1 MLKKKIINKIGI
13 IINWTRELDYYES
26 FIKEFD
32 RNKIVLV
39 LNDIPTKEIERKN
52 NFSMIVENL
61 KKKNVDYFLF
71 TEIYNKYKFKII
83 ISTGLT
89 CANKITIIS
98 LLKFLYANSFG
109 LFLKFIKVDILLSN
123 IFRKDVSGGASK
135 DKIYNEWFPER
146 KIGVTTVFFPRG
158 LDLRLKH
165 FPNEKFKKIFDIF
178 LCYGKFDKELI
189 QKKFKNSKNFI
200 IGYPKYDSKLN
211 LISVKNKIL
220 NEFKIK
226 ENKKL
231 IFWCPT
237 YIEEEKEVS
246 ENIKIWLS
254 KISKLRN
261 DYNIII
267 RPHPKNIVVDENL
280 QKKILNHGIFL
291 DDKTDRNL
299 LELYSVA
306 DLVLVDY
313 GASVLTSIYL
323 KKNVALLELPNN
335 FEFIKRLEK
344 TKSLDF
350 EIRKEINQEN
360 ILKIQ
365 NTSLINNINI
375 LINNLNNENVINL
388 KKKYFGSIENNS
400 LKKTINELQKKITND

>member
-1 MLKKKIINKIGI
+1 MFKKKIINKIGI

-39 LNDIPTKEIERKN
+39 VNDIPTKEIERKN

-98 LLKFLYANSFG
+98 LLKFIYANSFG
-109 LFLKFIKVDILLSN
+109 LFLKFIKVDIFLSN

-146 KIGVTTVFFPRG
+146 KLGVTTVFFPRG

-189 QKKFKNSKNFI
+189 QKKFKNSNNFI

-211 LISVKNKIL
+211 LTSVKNKIL

-267 RPHPKNIVVDENL
+267 RPHPKNTVVDENL
-280 QKKILNHGIFL
+280 KKKILNHGIFL

-299 LELYSVA
+299 QELFSVA

-323 KKNVALLELPNN
+323 EKNIALLELPNN
-335 FEFIKRLEK
+335 FEYIKRLEK

-365 NTSLINNINI
+365 NNSLINNINF

-400 LKKTINELQKKITND
+400 LKKTINELQKNINND